1 MLGVLWFCEA
11 TVDRVTVTT
20 AGRAGTEHTHGWRTN
35 PLAMNDT
42 TLDDRLLTCLE
53 KYLSLRTKIRSAKT
67 AEHYRRSIR
76 QFGKFLGHE
85 PRLSDLTDDN
95 LCAFMLA
102 TLRDGFTEA
111 TANQRSKQLRALWNW
126 CAKRRLV
133 EQFPT
138 FDDLDE
144 PEPLPAAWSDEDLRK
159 LFAACASARGWIG
172 PHLAS
177 TWWLAIHHWWLSTA
191 ERTEATMLLER
202 SMLELDK
209 GMAVVPARIRKGKKK
224 NRHYRLSAR
233 TCELLEQMLRV
244 PSHTG
249 LVFDHT
255 WRDWKNIFK
264 RYRQLIKAAGLP
276 YVRGK
281 TGPKKL
287 RCTVYTRI
295 EIAGGD
301 ASKFARHSD
310 RRVTEHYIDQL
321 MVGAYQS
328 GTWPPADYNP
338 ETAPVVPTPPAN
350 LRNLWGLFA
359 GR

>member
-1 MLGVLWFCEA
+1 MHA
-11 TVDRVTVTT
+11 TD
-20 AGRAGTEHTHGWRTN
+20 E
-35 PLAMNDT
+35 PLLAN
-42 TLDDRLLTCLE
+42 LE
-53 KYLSLRTKIRSAKT
+53 KYLSVRTKIRSTKT
-67 AEHYRRSIR
+67 HEHYRRSIR
-76 QFGKFLGHE
+76 QFANYLQRE
-85 PRLSDLTDDN
+85 PLLSDLTDDA
-95 LCAFMLA
+95 LSGFLLA
-102 TLRDGFTEA
+102 TVGAGFAEA
-111 TANQRSKQLRALWNW
+111 TANQRTKQLRALWNW
-126 CAKRRLV
+126 LAKRRIV
-133 EQFPT
+133 EHFPT

-144 PEPLPAAWSDEDLRK
+144 PEPLPAAWSDDELHK
-159 LFAACASARGWIG
+159 LFAACAGARGWIG

-202 SMLELDK
+202 SMLQLDQE
-209 GMAVVPARIRKGKKK
+209 MAVVPARIRKGKKK

-233 TCELLEQMLRV
+233 TCELLETMLRV
-244 PSHTG
+244 PSPTG

-255 WRDWKNIFK
+255 WRDWKNLFK
-264 RYRQLIKAAGLP
+264 RYRELIKAAGLP

-310 RRVTEHYIDQL
+310 RRVTEAYIDQL

-328 GTWPPADYNP
+328 GSWPPANYNP
-338 ETAPVVPTPPAN
+338 EIAPVAERDPRN
-350 LRNLWGLFA
+350 WRNLWGRL
-359 GR
+359 G